1 MESTQTRLRGCSP
14 IGVSACSQRQP
25 RKACASMPKGRERTI
40 QVQFISLVSTSRML
54 PKSKSRYIQ

>member
-1 MESTQTRLRGCSP
+1 MLADGRERLLPAPAPEGL
-14 IGVSACSQRQP
+14 RQY
-25 RKACASMPKGRERTI
+25 AEGQERTI